1 MVTVVSTTQ
10 AISVNKSDNQ
20 IRIDVTTL
28 PIRAIKQQEVLVECH
43 FSSVNYKD
51 KLICS
56 GNPGLVR
63 KFPCVPGIDACGIVR
78 DSMSD
83 EFAPGDKVMSIAT
96 PFGCNIPGGWSR
108 YFITNSRYLMK
119 LPRGLELCEA
129 AALGT
134 AGFTSL
140 LAVLTLEKHL
150 LSNTNAPVLITAG
163 TSGVGSFAIRYLK
176 SRGFTVHTVIR
187 NGRDDG
193 FVRTLGADENYI
205 DSDFCNALKFP
216 LLKETYSAVIDN
228 LGGPVLS
235 CAIRKVIS
243 NGGVAMVG
251 IAASETLSVS
261 IIPFILRGVT
271 AYGINAEGTDSATR
285 RKIWSEVVRYKE
297 KISIESLY
305 TITPYHELP
314 KCPDTLSKHAP
325 GRQVISFQK
334 TS

>member
-10 AISVNKSDNQ
+10 AITVNKSDNQ
-20 IRIDVTTL
+20 TQIDVTTL
-28 PIRAIKQQEVLVECH
+28 AIRAIEQHEVLVECH

-51 KLICS
+51 KLICA

-78 DSMSD
+78 ESKSD
-83 EFAPGDKVMSIAT
+83 KFVPGDKVMSIAT
-96 PFGCNIPGGWSR
+96 PFGCNIPGGWSQ
-108 YFITNSRYLMK
+108 YFIINSRYLMK
-119 LPRGLELCEA
+119 IPRDIELFEA

-150 LSNTNAPVLITAG
+150 LSNPNAPVLVTAG

-176 SRGFTVHTVIR
+176 SRGFKVHTVTR
-187 NGRDDG
+187 AGGDNE
-193 FVRTLGADENYI
+193 FVRTLGVDENYI
-205 DSDFCNALKFP
+205 DNDFCNALKFP
-216 LLKETYSAVIDN
+216 LLRETYSAVIDN
-228 LGGPVLS
+228 LGGQVLS

-243 NGGVAMVG
+243 NGGVAIVG

-271 AYGINAEGTDSATR
+271 AYGINAEGIANKTR
-285 RKIWSEVVRYKE
+285 LKIWDEVVKHKE
-297 KISIESLY
+297 KISINSLY
-305 TITPYHELP
+305 TITPYRELP
-314 KCPDTLSKHAP
+314 KCPDGLFKHTS
-325 GRQVISFQK
+325 GRQVISFQS